1 MLKTKVSSK
10 GQVTLPKSAREQL
23 GIAEGTELEVVVEQ
37 QTIQLRKIEPR
48 WRRWA
53 GALKDSDVLREL
65 EREHR
70 EEIERD
76 EAWARKREG
85 S

>member
-1 MLKTKVSSK
+1 MLKAKVSSK
-10 GQVTLPKSAREQL
+10 GQITLPKPVREQL
-23 GIAEGTELEVVVEQ
+23 GIVEGEELEVQVHDGQ
-37 QTIQLRKIEPR
+37 IQLQKITSR

-53 GALKDSDVLREL
+53 GALAGTDILREL

-76 EAWARKREG
+76 EARTRKP
-85 S
+85 

>member
-10 GQVTLPKSAREQL
+10 GQITLPKSVREQL
-23 GIAEGTELEVVVEQ
+23 GIAGGEELEVRVTEQ
-37 QTIQLRKIEPR
+37 QIQLQKITPR

-53 GALKDSDVLREL
+53 GALAGTDILREL

-76 EAWARKREG
+76 EARTRKP
-85 S
+85 